1 MCKCSYVIVLVVDS
15 RMNLQLQFPT
25 VRLPRDYLIGI
36 PFSWRLLSLGS
47 GGTLSTQAFILLP
60 PTEMTQLLHSPLNTK
75 PRRCVRNELSNSPTT
90 YFLHEYLGFTP
101 SLPHAALSGEPGR
114 KFPLLAPYVS
124 FVIDKAVLPKDDLC
138 DFATN
143 PLDVAITTNN
153 KRKTEA
159 KRE

>member
-60 PTEMTQLLHSPLNTK
+60 PTEMTQLLHSP
-75 PRRCVRNELSNSPTT
+75 
-90 YFLHEYLGFTP
+90 FLHEYLGFTP